1 MENVFLLV
9 MVRHMLNN
17 RGFTLIE
24 TLFVMMIL
32 CILFTLTMSLRLPI
46 KKEEVYIREISSFFY
61 EAKLSAMLSK
71 ETVELSVGPDNITYK
86 SLSQTKSYQ
95 LKNGCYFQPYKMT
108 FNENGNVK
116 TAKTLIYHHDHHEY
130 RFVYQIGSG
139 AFYVE

>member
-1 MENVFLLV
+1 MESVFLLV
-9 MVRHMLNN
+9 MGRRMLNN

-32 CILFTLTMSLRLPI
+32 CILFTLTMSLNIPV
-46 KKEEVYIREISSFFY
+46 KKEEVYIREITSFFY

-71 ETVELSVGPDNITYK
+71 ETVELSVGPNKVTYT
-86 SLSQTKSYQ
+86 SASQTKSYQ
-95 LKNGCYFQPYKMT
+95 LKSGCYFQPYKMT

-116 TAKTLIYHHDHHEY
+116 TAKTLIYNHDHHEY

-139 AFYVE
+139 TFYVE